1 MKRALLLPTTLI
13 AALVLAHPGGGIVAL
28 GPDRILTGDAVGNGV
43 WLFGTSRPTRQ
54 LSDFHCHWI
63 TRGLDGNLY
72 AEKQGERNGEWV
84 VTIYRLDQ
92 QGKNPERLWTSTIAH
107 SVFTA
112 DRQGRLVFPDGG
124 RLVTREASGRLA
136 AFRGDGRPV
145 AGEPPFD
152 SVGALVWG
160 PGDALYLCDG
170 PHVRKV
176 GSDGKARILKTFE
189 GKPTFEMYGGRSG
202 ARVWGLAVDGE
213 SRVYAALTSHGQVV
227 RIAPNGQTSVA
238 ARSSDDWH
246 ATGVAVH
253 GDTLFLL
260 ETKLEG
266 NRNLGPRVRRIAADG
281 RATILGTV
289 GATSR

>member
-1 MKRALLLPTTLI
+1 MKRALLLPASLI

-28 GPDRILTGDAVGNGV
+28 GPDRVLTGDAVGNGV
-43 WLFGTSRPTRQ
+43 WLFGTSPPTRQ

-72 AEKQGERNGEWV
+72 AEKQGARNGEWV
-84 VTIYRLDQ
+84 VTIYRLDR

-124 RLVTREASGRLA
+124 RLVTRESSGRLV

-145 AGEPPFD
+145 AGEPAFD
-152 SVGALVWG
+152 HVSALVWG

-176 GSDGKARILKTFE
+176 GSDGKVRLLKTFE
-189 GKPTFEMYGGRSG
+189 GKPTVEMYGGRSG

-227 RIAPNGQTSVA
+227 RIAPNGQTTVV
-238 ARSSDDWH
+238 ARSVDDWH

-266 NRNLGPRVRRIAADG
+266 NRNLGPRVRRVAADG
-281 RATILGTV
+281 RATVLGTV
-289 GATSR
+289 GTASR